1 MPLLHKTVPSI
12 LLWEIIETEEELLSL
27 LPHQKI
33 YSEEVCKFKSEK
45 RRKEWLATRV
55 LFHTI
60 FSPEHSICYHPTGRP
75 FISKSKQNISIS
87 HSFPYVAIACS
98 PQNIG
103 IDIERITNRASLL
116 TEKFLSPKEETFL
129 KALKY
134 PTIQTS
140 SVLLWSAKESVYK
153 TVDISSLNI
162 KDDIQLTLNKTNI
175 LASLPAHEM
184 KLTVSYHIMTKFVL
198 TICTFPAIYPKE

>member
-27 LPHQKI
+27 LPHQTI

-153 TVDISSLNI
+153 TVDIPSLNI

-184 KLTVSYHIMTKFVL
+184 KLTVSYHIMTRFVL